1 MRIYFEILLLAAAIV
16 ILIYLSF
23 YSAQTLLLPDLRQS
37 LQNQVCFGKHCFFVE
52 LARTSAEREKGL
64 MFAAQLDKNSGM
76 LFIFDK
82 EDIHPFWMKN
92 TLIPLDIIWIKE
104 NPSAS
109 SGQVVFISK
118 NTQPCKSLICPAIN
132 PGSKAK
138 YVLEIN
144 AGMVEEIGLKIG
156 DTAELE
162 A

>member
-64 MFAAQLDKNSGM
+64 MFASQLDKNSGM

-92 TLIPLDIIWIKE
+92 TLIPLDIIWIGSNNK
-104 NPSAS
+104 
-109 SGQVVFISK
+109 VVFISK
-118 NTQPCKSLICPAIN
+118 NTQSCKSLICPAIN